1 MLIRKATAEDIEA
14 VTEIYCDIHT
24 AEESG
29 LVTIGWIRD
38 VYPTAE
44 TAKQALLRGDLFV
57 MEDNGIIVGTAI
69 INKIQVD
76 SYKNARWNHPA
87 PDDEVMVLHTLVI
100 SPKAPRKGYGKS
112 FVAFYEQ
119 YALQNNCRYL
129 RMDTNAKN
137 TRARNMYQK
146 LGYKEIGIV
155 PCSFNGIDGV
165 NLVLLEKLLPGN
177 I

>member
-1 MLIRKATAEDIEA
+1 MLIRKAAADDIEA
-14 VTEIYCDIHT
+14 VAEIYSNIHT
-24 AEESG
+24 AEENG

-69 INKIQVD
+69 INKTQVD

-87 PDDEVMVLHTLVI
+87 PDDKVMVLHTLVI
-100 SPKAPRKGYGKS
+100 SPKASRKGYGKN

-119 YALQNNCRYL
+119 YACQNGCPYL

-146 LGYKEIGIV
+146 LGYEEIGIV

-165 NLVLLEKLLPGN
+165 NLVLLEKLLPDN